1 MYLVFTGSSTYP
13 RGGYNDFNRS
23 GSDFQ
28 QLMIEIANM
37 ADIDWW
43 QVVSVDQE
51 DPTSFSI
58 IAEGVRR

>member
-1 MYLVFTGSSTYP
+1 MYLVFTGSTHYP
-13 RGGYNDFNRS
+13 RGGYHDYRTS

-28 QLMIEIANM
+28 QIMIEIANM

-58 IAEGVRR
+58 VAEGVRK